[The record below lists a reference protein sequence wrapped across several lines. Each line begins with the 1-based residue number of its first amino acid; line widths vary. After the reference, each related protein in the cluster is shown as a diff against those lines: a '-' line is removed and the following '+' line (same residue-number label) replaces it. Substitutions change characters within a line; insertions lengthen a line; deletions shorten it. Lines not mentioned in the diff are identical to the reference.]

1 MVWYSN
7 TCIMFNIIHK
17 SQPIIQHNGNWL
29 ILYNLYNNFYICSIS
44 KSNIGLK
51 KMEEI
56 NYEPLYRLGCR
67 EVVAIQNT
75 STGEIIVLNKK
86 EWNKPMFIP

>member
-1 MVWYSN
+1 
-7 TCIMFNIIHK
+7 
-17 SQPIIQHNGNWL
+17 
-29 ILYNLYNNFYICSIS
+29 
-44 KSNIGLK
+44 
-51 KMEEI
+51 MEEI